1 MRVMEIPPFPREIKI
16 ADLDYFVRSRLSQ
29 TIVLWPEQS
38 IPLLGYMCCPN
49 DAEARASLLR
59 MLRSWQ
65 SGAGDQ
71 PPILRKLG
79 RIQHNWLRTAD
90 AFHLLSD
97 LIGGKHQ
104 ERRGGPSIG
113 KAVTLVEANAKSR
126 GTGTANLWKIW
137 STYKDV
143 AHLVTAA
150 TLVFA
155 QVRNMAG
162 PKPFG
167 SFGLSP
173 GQWGQFTM
181 TLLMPDLVIAVALSF
196 ERLGLSHVPHALEEP
211 NLDPETLWRIPPDI
225 NVVPIPPPVRTIRPQ
240 DLVVLNERRAGN
252 RGKGKKPPAGITS

>member
-38 IPLLGYMCCPN
+38 ISLLGYMCCPN

-126 GTGTANLWKIW
+126 ALGQQISGKFGQPTRMWRTWLPPRLLSSHRYGTWL
-137 STYKDV
+137 
-143 AHLVTAA
+143 
-150 TLVFA
+150 
-155 QVRNMAG
+155 G
-162 PKPFG
+162 P
-167 SFGLSP
+167 SHS
-173 GQWGQFTM
+173 
-181 TLLMPDLVIAVALSF
+181 V
-196 ERLGLSHVPHALEEP
+196 RLG
-211 NLDPETLWRIPPDI
+211 
-225 NVVPIPPPVRTIRPQ
+225 
-240 DLVVLNERRAGN
+240 
-252 RGKGKKPPAGITS
+252 